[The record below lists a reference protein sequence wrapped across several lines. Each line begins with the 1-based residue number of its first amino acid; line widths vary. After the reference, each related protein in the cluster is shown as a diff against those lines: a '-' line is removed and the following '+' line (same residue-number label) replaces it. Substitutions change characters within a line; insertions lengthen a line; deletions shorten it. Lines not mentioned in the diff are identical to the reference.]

1 MNILITGGNGY
12 IAKSLAS
19 ELKKHHKVTTVT
31 RSDFDITDSKQ
42 TNEWFQG
49 KHFDALVH
57 AAIMGGS
64 RLQADDSSILEMN
77 LRMHYNLVAN
87 RDRFQKLISFGSG
100 AEIFAPD
107 TPYGLSKR
115 MIANSIR
122 ETPHWYNIRIFGVFD
137 ENELPTRFIKA
148 NIYRY
153 LDKQPIRIHADRIM
167 DFFYM
172 KDLVS
177 VVDKYLVDK
186 DIPKE
191 VNCSYRD
198 KHTLSEIAAQINE
211 LSDHRVEI
219 NIEQAGM
226 SFYCG
231 QPTNLNIPLIGFSN
245 GLKNVFDIL
254 SQQATT
260 LDG

>member
-122 ETPHWYNIRIFGVFD
+122 QTENWYNIRIYGVFD
-137 ENELPTRFIKA
+137 ENELPTRFIKS
-148 NIYRY
+148 NIDRY
-153 LDKQPIRIHADRIM
+153 LRREPIKVHRNRVM

-172 KDLVS
+172 QDLISIV
-177 VVDKYLVDK
+177 KHYLDSQSL
-186 DIPKE
+186 PKE
-191 VNCSYRD
+191 IDCSYE
-198 KHTLSEIAAQINE
+198 KKQTLIDIAQLINQLDE
-211 LSDHRVEI
+211 YRVP
-219 NIEQAGM
+219 IEVEQSGV
-226 SFYCG
+226 SLYCG
-231 QPTNLNIPLIGFSN
+231 DASKLDLSLVGFQQGLLNTFNS
-245 GLKNVFDIL
+245 LKKRFNEVT
-254 SQQATT
+254 Q
-260 LDG
+260 